1 MCRAGPPLG
10 TTADSPASTTALHG
24 KWPTV
29 TLRIPRRVGFS
40 LCRRHH
46 STTMSI
52 KRSPMR
58 NRFVLFSSALIVF
71 TVAVFLFEA
80 HLFEAHAGAPQLAPE
95 HCGFWTTI
103 DAGLSCR

>member
-1 MCRAGPPLG
+1 
-10 TTADSPASTTALHG
+10 
-24 KWPTV
+24 
-29 TLRIPRRVGFS
+29 
-40 LCRRHH
+40 
-46 STTMSI
+46 
-52 KRSPMR
+52 MR
-58 NRFVLFSSALIVF
+58 NRFAIFSFALVVF

>member
-1 MCRAGPPLG
+1 
-10 TTADSPASTTALHG
+10 
-24 KWPTV
+24 
-29 TLRIPRRVGFS
+29 
-40 LCRRHH
+40 
-46 STTMSI
+46 
-52 KRSPMR
+52 MR

-80 HLFEAHAGAPQLAPE
+80 HAGAPMVAPE

>member
-1 MCRAGPPLG
+1 
-10 TTADSPASTTALHG
+10 
-24 KWPTV
+24 
-29 TLRIPRRVGFS
+29 
-40 LCRRHH
+40 
-46 STTMSI
+46 
-52 KRSPMR
+52 MR

-80 HLFEAHAGAPQLAPE
+80 HAGAPQRAPE

>member
-1 MCRAGPPLG
+1 MN
-10 TTADSPASTTALHG
+10 
-24 KWPTV
+24 
-29 TLRIPRRVGFS
+29 LRIARPDGFNPWQ
-40 LCRRHH
+40 RHH

-52 KRSPMR
+52 KRNPMR
-58 NRFVLFSSALIVF
+58 NRFALFSSALIVF

-80 HLFEAHAGAPQLAPE
+80 HSFEAHAGAPE